1 MKEYTTAHLR
11 NVAVLGHGN
20 SGKTSLLDACL
31 YHTGTAKRCGSVDEG
46 TSLLDVL
53 PEEKARH
60 LTIEMK
66 LAACEWGEEKLNLL
80 DTPGYPDFFG
90 EAVSAV
96 AAADAALLVLS
107 APAGIEVET
116 EKFWQLARGEDLPCA
131 FFLNKM
137 DREHADFA
145 AVVDELRVRFGA
157 GVVPVQLPIGQEA
170 AFQGVVD
177 LLAMHGKV
185 VPHDEDDCVVT
196 EIPEYLAADVEA
208 ARQTLIEAV
217 ADYDN
222 ALMEKYLEGEPIE
235 EAEVA
240 EALVQG
246 VCDGKIFPVFC
257 GSAKA
262 DIGVKKLLGG
272 IAAYLPAPAA
282 TVLGT
287 EPGTGELVERG
298 ISEAFSAQ
306 AFKTVVDPQSG
317 RQTYLRIET
326 GTLRGD
332 TTVLDVT
339 TGRAERIGSLSTLRG
354 RQAHTV
360 TLAHAGDI
368 VVTAKLAAVRTGDTL
383 AAKDAP
389 ILYELPDFPAPML
402 EMAVVTEKKEEADK
416 LLAALA
422 KEQEQQQTLAVHR
435 EEALQQ
441 TVVAALGE
449 MQLTVLAE
457 QLARKYHVELKLG
470 RPRVAYR
477 ETIRKAAQA
486 EGKFKKQ
493 SGGHGQFGHVV
504 LEVQPQEAGTGNA
517 FSESIFGGSV
527 PRQYIP
533 AVEKGAAETL
543 ARGILAGFPVV
554 DVAVRLTDGS
564 YHPVDSS
571 EAAFKAATAIALRRA
586 VLAANPVLLEP
597 LDEIAVTTPEYYLGD
612 VIGRL
617 NGKRARILGTEMSG
631 KDTTVLHAVVPEAE
645 LYGYAT
651 ELRSQTQGRGTFT
664 RSFLRYE
671 EMPERQARE
680 ILEAK

>member
-222 ALMEKYLEGEPIE
+222 ALMEKYLEGEPIK

-240 EALVQG
+240 EALIQG

-282 TVLGT
+282 TVFGT

-543 ARGILAGFPVV
+543 AGGILAGFPVV

>member
-543 ARGILAGFPVV
+543 VRGILAGFPVV

-671 EMPERQARE
+671 EVPERQARE
-680 ILEAK
+680 LLGER

>member
-96 AAADAALLVLS
+96 AAADAALFVLS

-116 EKFWQLARGEDLPCA
+116 EKLWQLARGEDLPCA

-222 ALMEKYLEGEPIE
+222 ALMEKYLAGEPIE

-246 VCDGKIFPVFC
+246 VRDGKNYPVFW
-257 GSAKA
+257 GAAKA
-262 DIGVKKLLGG
+262 DIGEKAPPGG
-272 IAAYLPAPAA
+272 LAACVPAPAA

-383 AAKDAP
+383 AAKNAP

-504 LEVQPQEAGTGNA
+504 LEVQPQEVGTGNA

-543 ARGILAGFPVV
+543 AGGILAGFPVV

-586 VLAANPVLLEP
+586 VLAADPVLLEP
-597 LDEIAVTTPEYYLGD
+597 LDEIAVMTPEYYLGD

-617 NGKRARILGTEMSG
+617 NGKRARILGTEMGG

-671 EMPERQARE
+671 EVPERQARE
-680 ILEAK
+680 LLGER

>member
-96 AAADAALLVLS
+96 AAADAALFVLS

-116 EKFWQLARGEDLPCA
+116 EKLWQLARGEDLPCA

-246 VCDGKIFPVFC
+246 VRDGKIFPVFC

-383 AAKDAP
+383 AAKNAP

-422 KEQEQQQTLAVHR
+422 KEQEQQQTLAVRR

-504 LEVQPQEAGTGNA
+504 LEVQPQEVGTGNA

-543 ARGILAGFPVV
+543 AGGILAGFPVV

-586 VLAANPVLLEP
+586 VLAAEPVLLEP
-597 LDEIAVTTPEYYLGD
+597 LDEIAVMTPEYYLGD

-617 NGKRARILGTEMSG
+617 NGKRARILGTEMGG

-671 EMPERQARE
+671 EVPERQARE
-680 ILEAK
+680 ILGER

>member
-389 ILYELPDFPAPML
+389 ILYEMPDFPAPML

-422 KEQEQQQTLAVHR
+422 KEQEQQRTLAVHR

-457 QLARKYHVELKLG
+457 QLVRKYHVELKLG

-504 LEVQPQEAGTGNA
+504 LEVRPQEAGTGNA

-543 ARGILAGFPVV
+543 AGGILAGFPVV

-586 VLAANPVLLEP
+586 VLAADPVLLEP

-651 ELRSQTQGRGTFT
+651 ELRSQTQGLT

>member
-53 PEEKARH
+53 PEEKVRH

-298 ISEAFSAQ
+298 ISGAFSAQ

>member
-368 VVTAKLAAVRTGDTL
+368 VVTTKLAAVRTGDTL

-543 ARGILAGFPVV
+543 AGGILAGFPVV

-586 VLAANPVLLEP
+586 VLAADPVLLEP

-671 EMPERQARE
+671 EVPERQARE